1 LKGDLMVRYYFHIRD
16 GWDLISDEEGIE
28 CPTWEAA
35 QAEAYASAS
44 DLSRS
49 CRSRACSVQVTDQA
63 GNVLETVEVPIA
75 A

>member
-1 LKGDLMVRYYFHIRD
+1 LKGDPMVRYYFHIRD
-16 GWDLISDEEGIE
+16 GWDLIPDDEGIE

-35 QAEAYASAS
+35 HAEAYASAS
-44 DLSRS
+44 DLSRTS
-49 CRSRACSVQVTDQA
+49 HSRACSVQVTDEA